1 MINLAIQIHNGTAWE
16 TLNTAVYPI
25 KINERLD
32 DELDSGNFVFY
43 TKSQDIYPPFTK
55 CKITVGDTVRYFY
68 MNDAAAW
75 YGGGFWQHTA
85 TLTEPTKILEGYFVS
100 GLAVTQPREPSA
112 SNPAKTLYQV
122 LQRVLAVTPLRVSG
136 ESPLFQI
143 TTDSD
148 IVALLRG
155 VDSPEYRWGSQ
166 TTLWEVLSDIG
177 AYIDAMPRLVPDP
190 TDDSEFNT
198 VTFDLIN
205 EVKEVLDAVGYT
217 QAAISINESQY
228 CSALETDAEN
238 IVASNAAEASTV
250 FPGQGAWAT
259 PRSDDSLELTS
270 DNCKLILPT
279 DIERINKIFANGD
292 DVNIVLVD
300 VNGNNTPARSLT
312 DIGYP
317 ELDMTDVVVE
327 YAEWQTLD
335 TRFWSQQSVIY
346 PYAGTNYKDNTWYY
360 HLRENTI
367 NLRTE
372 YNGLT
377 GVSVANNV
385 LASAVVRTIS
395 NGTINIG
402 ETTFYKI
409 NYNGVDY
416 GFRGL
421 AGGTAVRAYPLDVRF
436 RVEYNELNT
445 SSKART
451 VKSESQNADFIQ
463 PFNQRAEINNAQ
475 AFGRNMKGTVD
486 RMGVPVME
494 YFERVMNAA
503 DVKKV
508 GAAIE
513 QNGEMFIITAVE
525 QEVYAEV
532 IYCTYA
538 LSQNWSLV
546 SQYVSIDKKFRN
558 WNIPAEVLQRNL
570 YDFDYA
576 VITDSPVTNTARL
589 ASGAYQYFLDIFK
602 CAQPTGYTNINNA
615 WIVRT
620 NTENND
626 GVVLSAASFALGAS
640 LLFSAKTQDNLSAG
654 KNRTPRTTSV
664 TSSYICR
671 EVYYCEDDGTLDGA
685 VIEFGA
691 VIDNLETDVFPQ
703 SNDAFSARD
712 RQNNM
717 NSDEAYVLLKSY
729 YIQKDP
735 SEQLNFSYQ
744 VHFVSP
750 LPSVVVGPQMA
761 LTSPL
766 IRQMDGNKTF
776 KVWGLTKRVPQN
788 AVKILSSW
796 GTVVSTATTDDVASN
811 NFYAVLNNGNV
822 TLVVNALG
830 SQYVGWAITDEDG
843 NLYLAQNES
852 PSSAKT
858 LYMGFMH
865 NY

>member
-122 LQRVLAVTPLRVSG
+122 LQRVLAVTPLRVLG
-136 ESPLFQI
+136 ESQLFHI
-143 TTDSD
+143 TADSD
-148 IVALLRG
+148 IVALLQG

-190 TDDSEFNT
+190 TDDSKFNT

-217 QAAISINESQY
+217 QAAISINESQF

-259 PRSDDSLELTS
+259 PRSEEVQLNAS
-270 DNCKLILPT
+270 NCQLILPT
-279 DIERINKIFANGD
+279 NIERLSRVWVNGD
-292 DVNIVLVD
+292 DVILHTNIDGSSGSDKAISEFGV
-300 VNGNNTPARSLT
+300 A
-312 DIGYP
+312 
-317 ELDMTDVVVE
+317 ELDITDLIVSR
-327 YAEWQTLD
+327 AEWETFDDNWRNNRL
-335 TRFWSQQSVIY
+335 SA
-346 PYAGTNYKDNTWYY
+346 YAYENYKLNHWYY
-360 HLRENTI
+360 DLYDNIIYLRNE
-367 NLRTE
+367 
-372 YNGLT
+372 
-377 GVSVANNV
+377 GVAPPHVYTPGAV
-385 LASAVVRTIS
+385 FGSAAVRQLSDGELNS
-395 NGTINIG
+395 NGDYSFT
-402 ETTFYKI
+402 
-409 NYNGVDY
+409 YNGVTY
-416 GFRGL
+416 GIN
-421 AGGTAVRAYPLDVRF
+421 AGYCNSPLNIRF

-576 VITDSPVTNTARL
+576 VISDSPVTNTARL

-602 CAQPTGYTNINNA
+602 CARPTGYTNINNA
-615 WIVRT
+615 WFLYPFRSGDLGAVT
-620 NTENND
+620 
-626 GVVLSAASFALGAS
+626 SAASFALGTS
-640 LLFSAKTQDNLSAG
+640 LLFSGKTQDNLSAG
-654 KNRTPRTTSV
+654 RNRTQRDADYV
-664 TSSYICR
+664 CR
-671 EVYYCEDDGTLDGA
+671 DVYYCEDDGTMTNLHMIMGAEILPASLD
-685 VIEFGA
+685 
-691 VIDNLETDVFPQ
+691 TDSYPQ
-703 SNDAFSARD
+703 SRLDSVGTLNYPDTDSA
-712 RQNNM
+712 
-717 NSDEAYVLLKSY
+717 VLNAT
-729 YIQKDP
+729 YITQKDP

-830 SQYVGWAITDEDG
+830 SQYVGWAITDEND

-852 PSSAKT
+852 PSAATT
-858 LYMGFMH
+858 LYMGFAH
-865 NY
+865 GY

>member
-32 DELDSGNFVFY
+32 AELDSGNFVFY

-136 ESPLFQI
+136 ESQPFHI
-143 TTDSD
+143 TADSD

-190 TDDSEFNT
+190 TDDSKFNT

-217 QAAISINESQY
+217 QAAISINESQF

-259 PRSDDSLELTS
+259 PRSEEVQLNAS
-270 DNCKLILPT
+270 NCQLILPT
-279 DIERINKIFANGD
+279 NIERLSRVWVNGD
-292 DVNIVLVD
+292 DVILHVNIDGSSGSDKAISEFGV
-300 VNGNNTPARSLT
+300 A
-312 DIGYP
+312 
-317 ELDMTDVVVE
+317 ELDITDLIVSR
-327 YAEWQTLD
+327 AEWETFDDNWRNNRL
-335 TRFWSQQSVIY
+335 SA
-346 PYAGTNYKDNTWYY
+346 YAYENYKLNHWYY
-360 HLRENTI
+360 DLYDNIIYLRNE
-367 NLRTE
+367 
-372 YNGLT
+372 
-377 GVSVANNV
+377 VVASPSVYTPGAV
-385 LASAVVRTIS
+385 FGSAAVRQLSDGELNS
-395 NGTINIG
+395 NGDYSFT
-402 ETTFYKI
+402 
-409 NYNGVDY
+409 YNGVTY
-416 GFRGL
+416 GIN
-421 AGGTAVRAYPLDVRF
+421 AGYCNSPLNIRF

-463 PFNQRAEINNAQ
+463 PFNQRAKINNAQ

-486 RMGVPVME
+486 RMGVPVLE

-615 WIVRT
+615 WFLYPFRSGDLGAVT
-620 NTENND
+620 
-626 GVVLSAASFALGAS
+626 SAASFALGTS
-640 LLFSAKTQDNLSAG
+640 LLFSGKTQDNLSAG
-654 KNRTPRTTSV
+654 RNRTQRDADYV
-664 TSSYICR
+664 CR
-671 EVYYCEDDGTLDGA
+671 DVYYCEDDGTMTNLHMIMGAEILPASLD
-685 VIEFGA
+685 
-691 VIDNLETDVFPQ
+691 TDRYPQ
-703 SNDAFSARD
+703 SRLDSVGTLNYPDTDSA
-712 RQNNM
+712 
-717 NSDEAYVLLKSY
+717 VLNAT
-729 YIQKDP
+729 YITQKDP

-788 AVKILSSW
+788 AVKILASW
-796 GTVVSTATTDDVASN
+796 GTVVSTATTDDVAGN

-830 SQYVGWAITDEDG
+830 GQYVGWAITDEDG

-858 LYMGFMH
+858 LYMGFAH
-865 NY
+865 GY

>member
-136 ESPLFQI
+136 ESQLFHI

-148 IVALLRG
+148 IVALLQG

-259 PRSDDSLELTS
+259 PRSEEVQLNAS
-270 DNCKLILPT
+270 NCQLILPT
-279 DIERINKIFANGD
+279 NIERLSRVWVNGD
-292 DVNIVLVD
+292 DVILHVNIDGSSGSDKAISEFGV
-300 VNGNNTPARSLT
+300 A
-312 DIGYP
+312 
-317 ELDMTDVVVE
+317 ELDITDFIVSR
-327 YAEWQTLD
+327 AEWETFDDNWRNNRL
-335 TRFWSQQSVIY
+335 SA
-346 PYAGTNYKDNTWYY
+346 YAYENYKLNHWYY
-360 HLRENTI
+360 DLYDNIIYLRNEA
-367 NLRTE
+367 
-372 YNGLT
+372 
-377 GVSVANNV
+377 VASPSVYTPGAV
-385 LASAVVRTIS
+385 FGSAAVRQLSDGELNS
-395 NGTINIG
+395 NGDYSFT
-402 ETTFYKI
+402 
-409 NYNGVDY
+409 YNGVTY
-416 GFRGL
+416 GIN
-421 AGGTAVRAYPLDVRF
+421 AGYCNSPLNIRF

-486 RMGVPVME
+486 RMGVPVLE

-576 VITDSPVTNTARL
+576 VISDSPVTNTARL

-615 WIVRT
+615 WFFYQ
-620 NTENND
+620 
-626 GVVLSAASFALGAS
+626 VLSIDSGAVTSAASFALGAS
-640 LLFSAKTQDNLSAG
+640 LLFSTKTQDNLSAG
-654 KNRTPRTTSV
+654 RNRTQRDADYV
-664 TSSYICR
+664 CR
-671 EVYYCEDDGTLDGA
+671 DVYYCEDDGTMPNLHMIMAAEILPASLNTDSYPQSSSGFLGA
-685 VIEFGA
+685 VNYPDTDSA
-691 VIDNLETDVFPQ
+691 VLNAT
-703 SNDAFSARD
+703 
-712 RQNNM
+712 
-717 NSDEAYVLLKSY
+717 
-729 YIQKDP
+729 YITQKDP

-750 LPSVVVGPQMA
+750 LPSIVVGPQMA

-766 IRQMDGNKTF
+766 IRQMDGSKTF

-788 AVKILSSW
+788 AVKILASW
-796 GTVVSTATTDDVASN
+796 GTSIATVTSDANAYLSAALTNNNVVLTVSAIS
-811 NFYAVLNNGNV
+811 GN
-822 TLVVNALG
+822 
-830 SQYVGWAITDEDG
+830 YVGWAITDEND

-858 LYMGFMH
+858 LYMGFAH
-865 NY
+865 GY

>member
-136 ESPLFQI
+136 EDPLFRI

-148 IVALLRG
+148 IVALLQG

-217 QAAISINESQY
+217 QAAISINESQF

-259 PRSDDSLELTS
+259 PRSEEVQLTAS
-270 DNCKLILPT
+270 NCQLILPT
-279 DIERINKIFANGD
+279 NIERLSRVWVNGD
-292 DVNIVLVD
+292 DVILHTNI
-300 VNGNNTPARSLT
+300 NGSSAGDKAISEF
-312 DIGYP
+312 GVA
-317 ELDMTDVVVE
+317 ELDITDLIVSR
-327 YAEWQTLD
+327 AEWETFDDNWQNNRLTA
-335 TRFWSQQSVIY
+335 
-346 PYAGTNYKDNTWYY
+346 YAYEDYKMNHWYY
-360 HLRENTI
+360 DLYDNIIYLRNEA
-367 NLRTE
+367 
-372 YNGLT
+372 
-377 GVSVANNV
+377 VAPPSVYTPGAV
-385 LASAVVRTIS
+385 FGSAAVRQLSDGELNS
-395 NGTINIG
+395 NGDY
-402 ETTFYKI
+402 TFTYDGVTYGI
-409 NYNGVDY
+409 NYCSC
-416 GFRGL
+416 
-421 AGGTAVRAYPLDVRF
+421 TSPLNIRF

-486 RMGVPVME
+486 RMGVPVLE

-589 ASGAYQYFLDIFK
+589 ASNAYQYFLDIFK

-615 WIVRT
+615 WFFYQFLSIDSGAVT
-620 NTENND
+620 
-626 GVVLSAASFALGAS
+626 SAASFALGAS
-640 LLFSAKTQDNLSAG
+640 LLFSSKTQDNLSAG
-654 KNRTPRTTSV
+654 KNRTQRSAD
-664 TSSYICR
+664 YICR
-671 EVYYCEDDGTLDGA
+671 DVYYCEDDGTMPNLHMIMAAEILPASLNTDSYPQSSSGILGA
-685 VIEFGA
+685 VNYPDTGGA
-691 VIDNLETDVFPQ
+691 VLNAT
-703 SNDAFSARD
+703 
-712 RQNNM
+712 
-717 NSDEAYVLLKSY
+717 
-729 YIQKDP
+729 YITQKDP

-788 AVKILSSW
+788 AVKILASW

-830 SQYVGWAITDEDG
+830 SQYVGWAITDEND

-858 LYMGFMH
+858 LYMGFTH
-865 NY
+865 GY